1 MFRHLLV
8 PTDGSDLSRH
18 TAAKAIAFA
27 RETGARITFFT
38 ALPDFPVSFSEG
50 YGITDPG
57 TRARLVAAAE
67 AQGRA
72 ILDPLVAT
80 ASAEGVVASA
90 VTAACDTA
98 HEGIIAAAE
107 AHACDLIFMASHGRR
122 GIGALL
128 LGSETQKVL
137 THSKIPVLVHR

>member
-1 MFRHLLV
+1 M
-8 PTDGSDLSRH
+8 
-18 TAAKAIAFA
+18 
-27 RETGARITFFT
+27 
-38 ALPDFPVSFSEG
+38 
-50 YGITDPG
+50 
-57 TRARLVAAAE
+57 
-67 AQGRA
+67 
-72 ILDPLVAT
+72 
-80 ASAEGVVASA
+80 ASA